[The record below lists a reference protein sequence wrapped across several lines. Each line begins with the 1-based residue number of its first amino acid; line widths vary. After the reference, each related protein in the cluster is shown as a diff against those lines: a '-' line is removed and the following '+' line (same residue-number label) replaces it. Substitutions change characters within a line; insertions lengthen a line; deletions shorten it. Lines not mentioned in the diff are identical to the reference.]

1 MPAKTLYF
9 TEIGPVWKDWIQV
22 INIGNAP
29 ADVTCIARNGAAEP
43 IWSVDKEVDPFTGW
57 VPPVDQVK
65 DRASLTIT
73 ADQTIA
79 AERHMHQ
86 GTQVLDFPGAC
97 AENKTVG
104 KRLFFPELVPG
115 ALDWFRVLNVDED
128 NAHVSVIVR
137 NSKGDVV
144 RQHTR
149 AINPFHWWEID
160 EKQMGNV
167 KGTVEMVSTQ
177 MIVGERHLHYH
188 GGKVTVGQLGQALD
202 PE

>member
-1 MPAKTLYF
+1 M
-9 TEIGPVWKDWIQV
+9 
-22 INIGNAP
+22 
-29 ADVTCIARNGAAEP
+29 
-43 IWSVDKEVDPFTGW
+43 
-57 VPPVDQVK
+57 
-65 DRASLTIT
+65 
-73 ADQTIA
+73 
-79 AERHMHQ
+79 
-86 GTQVLDFPGAC
+86 
-97 AENKTVG
+97 
-104 KRLFFPELVPG
+104 
-115 ALDWFRVLNVDED
+115 
-128 NAHVSVIVR
+128 SVIVR

-177 MIVGERHLHYH
+177 MIVGERHLHYQ